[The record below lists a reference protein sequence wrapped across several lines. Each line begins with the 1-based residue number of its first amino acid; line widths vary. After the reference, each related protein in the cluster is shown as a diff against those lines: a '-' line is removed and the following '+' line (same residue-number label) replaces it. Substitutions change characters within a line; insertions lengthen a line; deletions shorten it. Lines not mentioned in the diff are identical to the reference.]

1 MILLFLI
8 ISIILSLLYFCFAQA
23 SLLKALLVLI
33 GSFLAVNILYMLF
46 WAVAGLFIDNSK
58 PIRKQSG
65 LFRRGCVGISTLALG
80 YCGVRTRVYGVEKLP
95 KDGRFLLVC
104 NHRSLFDPLILM
116 KYLKDYNLA
125 FVGKPEAL
133 NIPVVGKVGYGAG
146 CLPIDRENDRKA
158 LKTILT
164 AVDYL
169 KKDFCSMAIFPE
181 GTRNK
186 TGETVL
192 PFHAG
197 SFKIAQ
203 RAGVPV
209 VVAGL
214 RGTGDIGGNMFRRF
228 TDTELHILD
237 VIPAEKVKETKTRE
251 LAEYSRGLIEKC
263 CKQS

>member
-1 MILLFLI
+1 MILLFFLL
-8 ISIILSLLYFCFAQA
+8 SILLSILYFCF
-23 SLLKALLVLI
+23 SPITFLKVPLVLI
-33 GSFLAVNILYMLF
+33 VSFLAVNILYMLF
-46 WAVAGLFIDNSK
+46 WAVAGLFVDTSK
-58 PIRKQSG
+58 PIKKQSG
-65 LFRRGCVGISTLALG
+65 LFRRGCVGISSLALG
-80 YCGVRTRVYGVEKLP
+80 YCLVRTKADGLEKLP
-95 KDGRFLLVC
+95 KEGRFLLIC
-104 NHRSLFDPLILM
+104 NHRSLFDPLILV

-133 NIPVVGKVGYGAG
+133 GLPVVGRVGYGAG
-146 CLPIDRENDRKA
+146 CLPIDRANDREA

-186 TGETVL
+186 TEETLL

-203 RAGVPV
+203 KAGTPV
-209 VVAGL
+209 VVAAL
-214 RGTGDIGGNMFRRF
+214 HGTGDIGKNMFKRF

-251 LAEYSRGLIEKC
+251 LAEYSRTLIENDLLK
-263 CKQS
+263 

>member
-1 MILLFLI
+1 MILLFF
-8 ISIILSLLYFCFAQA
+8 ILSVLLSILYFCFYPVTF
-23 SLLKALLVLI
+23 LKVPVVLVV
-33 GSFLAVNILYMLF
+33 SFLAVNVLYMLF
-46 WAVAGLFIDNSK
+46 WAVAGLFVDTSK
-58 PIRKQSG
+58 PIKKQSG
-65 LFRRGCVGISTLALG
+65 LFRRGCVGISSLALG
-80 YCGVRTRVYGVEKLP
+80 YCGVRTKVDGIEKLP
-95 KDGRFLLVC
+95 KEGRFLLVC
-104 NHRSLFDPLILM
+104 NHRSLFDPLILV

-133 NIPVVGKVGYGAG
+133 GIPVVGRVGYGAG
-146 CLPIDRENDRKA
+146 CLPIDRKNDREA

-164 AVDYL
+164 AADYL

-186 TGETVL
+186 TEETVL

-203 RAGVPV
+203 KAGTPV
-209 VVAGL
+209 VVAAL
-214 RGTGDIGGNMFRRF
+214 HRTGDIGKNMFKRS

-251 LAEYSRGLIEKC
+251 LAEYSRKLIENSLLK
-263 CKQS
+263 

>member
-8 ISIILSLLYFCFAQA
+8 LSILLSILYFCFFPVTF
-23 SLLKALLVLI
+23 LKALLVLI
-33 GSFLAVNILYMLF
+33 VSFLAVNILYMLF
-46 WAVAGLFIDNSK
+46 WAVAGLFIDISK
-58 PIRKQSG
+58 PIKKRSR
-65 LFRRGCVGISTLALG
+65 LFHRGCIGISSLALG
-80 YCGVRTRVYGVEKLP
+80 YCGVRTKVYGLEKLP
-95 KDGRFLLVC
+95 KDERFLLVC

-116 KYLKDYNLA
+116 KYLKDYDLA

-133 NIPVVGKVGYGAG
+133 GLPVVGRVGYGAG
-146 CLPIDRENDRKA
+146 CLPIDRANDREA

-169 KKDFCSMAIFPE
+169 KNDFCSMAIFPE

-186 TGETVL
+186 SDETVL

-203 RAGVPV
+203 KAGTPV
-209 VVAGL
+209 VVAAL
-214 RGTGDIGGNMFRRF
+214 HGTGDIGKNMFRRF

-251 LAEYSRGLIEKC
+251 QAEYSRGLMENSLLK
-263 CKQS
+263 